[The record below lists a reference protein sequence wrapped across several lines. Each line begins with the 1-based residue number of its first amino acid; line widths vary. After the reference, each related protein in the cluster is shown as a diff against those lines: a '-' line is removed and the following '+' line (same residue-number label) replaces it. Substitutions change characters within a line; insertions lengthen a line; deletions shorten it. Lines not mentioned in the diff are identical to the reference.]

1 MGRTRDVTRLVPCA
15 RSATPGTSSSCLHH
29 LMQADTATFRYWCK
43 SLIASLE
50 NADCI
55 LLSLGW
61 MAMVLK
67 STMLSA
73 EDNPFSTRLMYA
85 TYSACFKWLTL
96 PRSDRALMDLCNFRC
111 LCTPSQMQL
120 PMHEAGLDVIP
131 KAVVARPFAALLSC
145 ILEPF
150 AKVDSEYDDFGQYA
164 YRVHTLPRRRMWPRS
179 VTSVLPHGP
188 EGTVRAFLRI
198 LATDIPP
205 ASRGEVYVALCRI
218 LRLCGPLVAPLLI
231 RSSFFARHA
240 IDVMRDL
247 RLEPESHVQ
256 GKLDSDHN
264 FEVITCIKDFVGLMS
279 EIVGRSTSE
288 AERVAFHSLAPA
300 STLASY
306 AHCIDIYG
314 LAQTIVNA
322 PSTRQHYQKHPLSW
336 SSILVPIIR
345 QFMLIGAKL
354 CNDCPSAAR
363 AEISV
368 AAKKLVLERLR
379 SDTATKKLAEQ
390 FMFLMQHLEIRQ
402 RCGAPGCVKTRAD
415 GRLRCCTGCRRV
427 MYCSRACQ
435 KAAWRHTIAHR
446 DVCQA
451 IPLLCLAMEIP
462 EQGIFDFMKDFR
474 EGELR
479 TDPTHEGLYQQVLD
493 HFAKLTSYE
502 LKTSREGMPPI

>member
-1 MGRTRDVTRLVPCA
+1 MLVHAISETIACPQGGASHDSCGPRNSPIRPIARTHPRAIHFGRIGVRLQPTCGP
-15 RSATPGTSSSCLHH
+15 SAHTPASSRV
-29 LMQADTATFRYWCK
+29 AAFY
-43 SLIASLE
+43 
-50 NADCI
+50 
-55 LLSLGW
+55 
-61 MAMVLK
+61 
-67 STMLSA
+67 
-73 EDNPFSTRLMYA
+73 
-85 TYSACFKWLTL
+85 
-96 PRSDRALMDLCNFRC
+96 
-111 LCTPSQMQL
+111 
-120 PMHEAGLDVIP
+120 HE
-131 KAVVARPFAALLSC
+131 
-145 ILEPF
+145 
-150 AKVDSEYDDFGQYA
+150 
-164 YRVHTLPRRRMWPRS
+164 HT
-179 VTSVLPHGP
+179 PHGP
-188 EGTVRAFLRI
+188 EGTVRAFVRI

-218 LRLCGPLVAPLLI
+218 LRLCSPLVAPLLI

-240 IDVMRDL
+240 ISPMREL

-256 GKLDSDHN
+256 GKLDSPHN

-279 EIVGRSTSE
+279 EIVRRSTSE
-288 AERVAFHSLAPA
+288 AERIAFHSLAPA

-306 AHCIDIYG
+306 AHCIDVYL
-314 LAQTIVNA
+314 LAQTLVNA
-322 PSTRQHYQKHPLSW
+322 SSTRHHYQKHPPSW
-336 SSILVPIIR
+336 LSILVPITQ
-345 QFMLIGAKL
+345 QFTLIGAKL
-354 CNDCPSAAR
+354 CDDCPSAAR

-379 SDTATKKLAEQ
+379 SDTATKKLAER
-390 FMFLMQHLEIRQ
+390 FMILMHHLEIRQ

-479 TDPTHEGLYQQVLD
+479 TDPTHERLYHQVLD

-502 LKTSREGMPPI
+502 LKTSREGMPQI